1 MNTPKIARFSL
12 ASADRKKFVTLHVTD
27 RNGKL
32 ETREVVEIGSSV
44 NERLA
49 CADATLEQVQSW
61 LTEVVNEYIAQG
73 FRPTVAHQTSPDL
86 LPAALLQHGS
96 VVASYTLTPSLEH
109 EAGSAVTVEVA
120 EATTPGQFV
129 VVQIVRANQA
139 ADLQPGKGF
148 SQQLEWAPNRLVAE
162 NFSVRMR
169 GLLLKH
175 AYRHS
180 EINSP
185 A

>member
-1 MNTPKIARFSL
+1 MNRARFSL
-12 ASADRKKFVTLHVTD
+12 ASAGNDKFVTLHITD
-27 RNGKL
+27 EHGKV
-32 ETREVVEIGSSV
+32 ETREVVEAGASV

-180 EINSP
+180 EING
-185 A
+185 AA

>member
-12 ASADRKKFVTLHVTD
+12 ASADRKQFVTLHVID
-27 RNGKL
+27 HNGKI
-32 ETREVVEIGSSV
+32 EAREVVESGASV

-73 FRPTVAHQTSPDL
+73 FRPTVAHQSSPDV
-86 LPAALLQHGS
+86 LPAALLRHGP

-109 EAGSAVTVEVA
+109 HAGSAVTVEVA
-120 EATTPGQFV
+120 EALIPGQFV

-169 GLLLKH
+169 GLLLKQ
-175 AYRHS
+175 AYMHS